1 MSLSISKDLT
11 NLMQRGCDFLGSKV
25 AVMGGAMTWV
35 SNASLVSAISN
46 AGGFGVLACGAMPPH
61 ILDEEIKKTYTLT
74 SKPFG
79 VNLIIMHPQIQELI
93 DVCIAHK
100 ITHVV
105 FAGGLPVA
113 ADINKLKENRINVI
127 SFAPSLIIAQKLER
141 MGVGAIIIEGH
152 EAGGH
157 IGPVATSVLAQEILP
172 HIKNT
177 PVFIA
182 GGIGRGETMAMYLK
196 MGAAGVQ
203 LGSLFVCA
211 TESTA
216 HPNFKKAFIRA
227 NSRDAVVSAQ
237 LDPRFPVIP
246 VRALNNKGCQN
257 FIEKQ
262 MEVIQK
268 FNNGEVTLKDGQMEI
283 EHFWA
288 GALRRAVV
296 DGDTETGSLM
306 AGQSVGLVKK
316 EQPTQDIINTL
327 IQECDDFL
335 KI

>member
-1 MSLSISKDLT
+1 MSHPISDTLKI
-11 NLMQRGCDFLGSKV
+11 LMQRGCEFLGSKV
-25 AVMGGAMTWV
+25 AIMGGAMTWV

-46 AGGFGVLACGAMPPH
+46 AGGFGVLACGAMHPH
-61 ILDEEIKKTYTLT
+61 LLDEEIKKTYALT

-79 VNLIIMHPQIQELI
+79 VNLIIMHPQLQELI
-93 DVCIAHK
+93 GVCIANK

-113 ADINKLKENRINVI
+113 ADIQKLKENNIKVI

-172 HIKNT
+172 HIKDT

-216 HPNFKKAFIRA
+216 HSNFKKAFIRA

-268 FNNGEVTLKDGQMEI
+268 FNKGEVSLKDGQMEI

-306 AGQSVGLVKK
+306 AGQSVGLIKK
-316 EQPTQDIINTL
+316 EQPTQDIIHTL
-327 IQECDDFL
+327 IQECDEFL
-335 KI
+335 KK